1 MDNSV
6 TTFILVIATIFV
18 GIAIFGLFSA
28 YYGINATQI
37 NQVKNIQQIA
47 SEFQVRLI
55 ESQISN
61 SETSFI
67 VIPYIPNYKGTL
79 YVSGFLI
86 SSQYVNSQPVVTPN
100 LGQGF
105 ININGTS
112 PVCSGL
118 VNVQTDSDTSLYYGQ
133 TYTMVRSV
141 YSKLFQMHLK

>member
-61 SETSFI
+61 SEPS
-67 VIPYIPNYKGTL
+67 
-79 YVSGFLI
+79 
-86 SSQYVNSQPVVTPN
+86 
-100 LGQGF
+100 
-105 ININGTS
+105 
-112 PVCSGL
+112 
-118 VNVQTDSDTSLYYGQ
+118 
-133 TYTMVRSV
+133 
-141 YSKLFQMHLK
+141 